1 MAHYLKREYPN
12 LNNFCFEITD
22 NHLHRYGKTSAD
34 LAANFKLTNQK
45 VVQASKTRQTAEE
58 YDDFF
63 GYLKFAFR
71 GRRMATFDPTL
82 SLYWGRTK
90 PWKPNLLNQKRF

>member
-1 MAHYLKREYPN
+1 MKIVTIGHYLKKEY
-12 LNNFCFEITD
+12 LKSINFCFGITD
-22 NHLHRYGKTSAD
+22 NHLHQYGKTSAD

-82 SLYWGRTK
+82 SLY
-90 PWKPNLLNQKRF
+90 